1 VRAQRRLLLFLAGVS
16 AAVMLLQHVAG
27 GSDLVLAIS
36 PALLAFGILV
46 SGRLPGEKWLVER
59 RRAASPP
66 RRRRAPRRHW
76 TRERERALIS
86 LIERSPRLLRGPP
99 SPAAAHC

>member
-1 VRAQRRLLLFLAGVS
+1 LVFLAGVS

-27 GSDLVLAIS
+27 GSDLVLAVS

-59 RRAASPP
+59 RRAALPSP
-66 RRRRAPRRHW
+66 RRRAPRRHW
-76 TRERERALIS
+76 TRDRERALAS

-99 SPAAAHC
+99 SQAAAHC